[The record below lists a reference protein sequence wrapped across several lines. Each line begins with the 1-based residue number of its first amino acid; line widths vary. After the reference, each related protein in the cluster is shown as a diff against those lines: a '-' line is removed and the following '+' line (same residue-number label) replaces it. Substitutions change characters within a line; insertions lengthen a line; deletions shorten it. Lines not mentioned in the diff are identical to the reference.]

1 MLECGLSRV
10 PDPEFLIK
18 ERSAMPVLRVV
29 ACVLLCLQFAAA
41 QNLSTPQST
50 TEQPP
55 AAQQPA
61 APADQ
66 SSAKPDSAAKPESA
80 ASQQSPETKPQ
91 TGQAPAGSPADSAPK
106 VTPALTGF
114 GLEDGTPVKLRLTR
128 NLSSASEKKGDTVD
142 F

>member
-1 MLECGLSRV
+1 GLSGDRLILSTDTFTKLSLLAEGRFARV
-10 PDPEFLIK
+10 RAIQSSLIQSSLIK

-41 QNLSTPQST
+41 QNQSTPQST

-66 SSAKPDSAAKPESA
+66 SSAKPDSA
-80 ASQQSPETKPQ
+80 
-91 TGQAPAGSPADSAPK
+91 
-106 VTPALTGF
+106 
-114 GLEDGTPVKLRLTR
+114 
-128 NLSSASEKKGDTVD
+128 
-142 F
+142 